1 MNTVLIIGAGGVGHV
16 VANKCAQLPDI
27 FQNIHLASRTK
38 SKCDAIAEDVRA
50 RTGISITTHAV
61 NADDVDATA
70 ALIRE
75 VKPQLLINVALP
87 YQDLALMDACL
98 ETGVNYLDTA
108 NYEPRTSPSSNT
120 PGSGPIRTNSA
131 RPALRPARLRI

>member
-98 ETGVNYLDTA
+98 ETSR
-108 NYEPRTSPSSNT
+108 RTRRISNT
-120 PGSGPIRTNSA
+120 RGSGPIRTNSA
-131 RPALRPARLRI
+131 RPGSSPCSAPDLIRA

>member
-50 RTGISITTHAV
+50 RTGI
-61 NADDVDATA
+61 
-70 ALIRE
+70 
-75 VKPQLLINVALP
+75 
-87 YQDLALMDACL
+87 
-98 ETGVNYLDTA
+98 
-108 NYEPRTSPSSNT
+108 T
-120 PGSGPIRTNSA
+120 P
-131 RPALRPARLRI
+131 

>member
-38 SKCDAIAEDVRA
+38 SKCDAIADDVRA
-50 RTGISITTHAV
+50 RTDVNITTHAV
-61 NADDVDATA
+61 NADDVPATV

-87 YQDLALMDACL
+87 YQDLKMFLAWFF
-98 ETGVNYLDTA
+98 
-108 NYEPRTSPSSNT
+108 
-120 PGSGPIRTNSA
+120 
-131 RPALRPARLRI
+131 